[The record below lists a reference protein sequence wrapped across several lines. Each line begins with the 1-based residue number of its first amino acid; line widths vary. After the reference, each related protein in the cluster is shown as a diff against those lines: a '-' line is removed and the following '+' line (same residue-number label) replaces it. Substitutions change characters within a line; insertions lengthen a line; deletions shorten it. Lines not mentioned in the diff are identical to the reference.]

1 MTLRPELTYEYQFKD
16 AYLYYCAA
24 HDCLRIT
31 EDHEDN
37 VLCQGITQKNIND
50 FIECY
55 FEYILDDAPLKEYF
69 KERLKKLEGIDSI
82 THEEVV

>member
-1 MTLRPELTYEYQFKD
+1 MTLRVETTYEYQFKD

-55 FEYILDDAPLKEYF
+55 FKYVLDNEDLVEYF
-69 KERLKKLEGIDSI
+69 KNALADKKYA
-82 THEEVV
+82 EEKE

>member
-55 FEYILDDAPLKEYF
+55 FEYVLDNTELAEYF
-69 KERLKKLEGIDSI
+69 KNALADKKYAEA
-82 THEEVV
+82 EA